1 MSSSDVV
8 GLRFEEGLARIRLR
22 RPEAHNAIDRDL
34 AYGLLDAASA
44 CAAHAGL
51 RAVLIEAEG
60 ANFTVGGDLRHLRGV
75 GDDLPAELQ
84 RMISRYHAA
93 LAQLGALE
101 APVVTAVQGAAAGGG
116 LGLLWCADVVI
127 AADDARLA
135 SGFARLGMTG
145 DGGSSW
151 AVTRLAGARRAWE
164 FLAEGRVLSAVEAA
178 DWRLVSRVVP
188 AAELAA
194 EAERTARLL
203 AAGPTRAYAHLRRLI
218 GAASAS
224 SWAEQLDAERQ
235 VMAELALTDDVRNGI
250 AAFVERREPRF
261 SGR

>member
-1 MSSSDVV
+1 MSVV
-8 GLRFEEGLARIRLR
+8 ELRFEEGLARLRLT
-22 RPEAHNAIDRDL
+22 RPEAHNAIDRAM
-34 AYGLLDAASA
+34 AYELHDAASA
-44 CAAHAGL
+44 CAARADL
-51 RAVLIEAEG
+51 RALLIEAEG
-60 ANFTVGGDLRHLRGV
+60 ANFTVGGDLRHLNGV

-84 RMISRYHAA
+84 RMISRYHAG

-101 APVVTAVQGAAAGGG
+101 VPVVTAVQGAAAGGG

-164 FLAEGRVLSAVEAA
+164 FLAEGRVLSAAEAA
-178 DWRLVSRVVP
+178 DWGLVSRVVP

-194 EAERTARLL
+194 EAERTARTL

-218 GAASAS
+218 AAASRG
-224 SWAEQLDAERQ
+224 SWSEQLDAERQ
-235 VMAELALTDDVRNGI
+235 VMAELALTDDVREGI
-250 AAFVERREPRF
+250 GAFVAKRAPEFR
-261 SGR
+261 GR

>member
-1 MSSSDVV
+1 MSASEVV
-8 GLRFEEGLARIRLR
+8 SLRFEDGLARLRLR
-22 RPEAHNAIDRDL
+22 RPEARNAIDRAM
-34 AYGLLDAASA
+34 AYQLLDAASA
-44 CAAHAGL
+44 CAARAGL
-51 RAVLIEAEG
+51 RAVLIEADG
-60 ANFTVGGDLRHLRGV
+60 PDFTVGGDLRHLHGV
-75 GDDLPAELQ
+75 GDELPTELQ

-116 LGLLWCADVVI
+116 LGLLWCADLVI

-135 SGFARLGMTG
+135 SGFARLGMSG

-164 FLAEGRVLSAVEAA
+164 FLAEGRVLTAAEAA
-178 DWRLVSRVVP
+178 DWGLVSRVVP

-194 EAERTARLL
+194 EAERTARRL
-203 AAGPTRAYAHLRRLI
+203 AEGPTRAFAHLRRLI

-224 SWAEQLDAERQ
+224 SWAEQLDTERR
-235 VMAELALTDDVRNGI
+235 VMAELALTADVRNGI

-261 SGR
+261 GGR

>member
-1 MSSSDVV
+1 MSASGVV
-8 GLRFEEGLARIRLR
+8 SLRFEEGLARLRLA
-22 RPEAHNAIDRDL
+22 RPEAHNAIDRAM
-34 AYGLLDAASA
+34 AYELLDAASA
-44 CAAHAGL
+44 CAARPGL
-51 RAVLIEAEG
+51 RAVLIEADG
-60 ANFTVGGDLRHLRGV
+60 PSFTVGGDLRHLHGV

-101 APVVTAVQGAAAGGG
+101 VPVVTAVQGAAAGGG

-135 SGFARLGMTG
+135 SGFAKLGMSG

-164 FLAEGRVLSAVEAA
+164 FLVDGRVLSAAEAA
-178 DWRLVSRVVP
+178 EWGLVSRVVP
-188 AAELAA
+188 AAGLAA
-194 EAERTARLL
+194 ESERTARRL
-203 AAGPTRAYAHLRRLI
+203 ADGPTRAYAHLRRLI
-218 GAASAS
+218 AAASGS

-235 VMAELALTDDVRNGI
+235 VMAELALTDDVRDGI
-250 AAFVERREPRF
+250 AAFLARRAPTF
-261 SGR
+261 NGR